1 MTRTPPPGYA
11 ARARLLRWASL
22 ALVAASTVGLMA
34 LTPPTTAHAETDDSA
49 VTVKWA
55 GGNDPSLQRF
65 QVDHAR
71 LLSDGNG
78 NDAGSGHWND
88 FKDLEVSVSKTRG
101 LGDEAVTITATGMA
115 GTTFQSN
122 YSAGSAS
129 NYLQVFQCWGSD
141 PLAPD
146 FAETCQFGA
155 WSGEAGNVKAS
166 DAMYKVVGFGAS
178 SRGAFSAHAET
189 LFRSVTGEVNVPSG
203 VNGNLNGLATFFDAS
218 TSNELP
224 FVRIGSNKTASTEF
238 EVQSA
243 AAQPYLGCGSER
255 LAGSRCWLVVVP
267 RGTHSGELA
276 PGGELA
282 CMGSVNGGKPHG
294 QATLVQ
300 LGSPLGSDCSYWHD
314 RIVVPLDFADPRGQ
328 CATGSAEVRLV
339 GSELLAGAMSS
350 WQQGLCTTEST
361 VYSLTTNSGDLSRSQ
376 LLTNQVG
383 VSVVSNPLTPAT
395 IGTVDPALLEGAEIA
410 YAPVANTGLVIAY
423 VASSGSGTQFTDL
436 KLTPRLLA
444 KALTQSFKLE
454 VPWADGSFPDFDG
467 YWPNRPIR
475 FTEDPEF
482 LALNGLPAS
491 GNGMLAGPNGA
502 FVVTGPQGDD
512 VVDLLWRYVQ
522 SDADAVAFLKGRPDP
537 WGNTINP
544 YYLPSPHPNAQGGG
558 LAFDLASIPIDRFLK
573 ADQTL
578 VPASKDEAKKKY
590 NGQQLDSITMQPYS
604 GSLSA
609 NASRIFRADTRYT
622 NEWDVHKVNSAG
634 ERGAWIPAVPQ
645 LENDGRFLFGPTDAA
660 ASDRYGLNAM
670 QLALPLSR
678 ETTRDDLATAR
689 TFVAPTDATMQAAG
703 AAMAA
708 NPDTGVAQ
716 LDFATLSGDAYPL
729 TTTLYAAVNLS
740 SKRLDAAAREQFAG
754 FLDYSAGPGNVRGAA
769 PGELPDGY
777 VPLTEAQ
784 IARTSAVAE
793 LLRNPP
799 AAGGSGA
806 TTTVQVPAP
815 PASVS
820 TATGAA
826 PTTAMSTSSSP
837 AAGAERTAAFGVPAQ
852 AVLGGTLVAGLAGA
866 LVSPFLLRRRTGG

>member
-88 FKDLEVSVSKTRG
+88 FKDLEVSVAKTRG

-115 GTTFQSN
+115 GTFQAYPAS
-122 YSAGSAS
+122 GSAN
-129 NYLQVFQCWGSD
+129 NYLQVFQCWGPD

-155 WSGEAGNVKAS
+155 WDGQAGNVKAS
-166 DAMYKVVGFGAS
+166 EAMYQVVGLGAS
-178 SRGAFSAHAET
+178 SRGAFSAHGET

-282 CMGSVNGGKPHG
+282 CMGSGYGGKPHG
-294 QATLVQ
+294 QATLMQ

-314 RIVVPLDFADPRGQ
+314 RIVVPLDFADPSGQ
-328 CATGSAEVRLV
+328 CASGSAEVRVV

-350 WQQGLCTTEST
+350 WQQGLCSTEST

-395 IGTVDPALLEGAEIA
+395 IGTVDPALLEGADIA

-423 VASSGSGTQFTDL
+423 VAGSADGATEITDL

-444 KALTQSFKLE
+444 KALTQSFKSD
-454 VPWADGSFPDFDG
+454 VPQPYATGPQPQIDE
-467 YWPNRPIR
+467 YWPHRAQ
-475 FTEDPEF
+475 ELQSDPEW
-482 LALNGLPAS
+482 LALNNLPPGRLNS
-491 GNGMLAGPNGA
+491 VYSGA
-502 FVVTGPQGDD
+502 FVVVGPQGDD
-512 VVDLLWRYVQ
+512 AIELLWRYVL
-522 SDADAVAFLKGRPDP
+522 SDADAVAFLKGGPDP

-544 YYLPSPHPNAQGGG
+544 YYLPSTHPNARGGG
-558 LAFDLASIPIDRFLK
+558 LEFDLTSDPIDRFLK

-578 VPASKDEAKKKY
+578 APASKEEAEEKY
-590 NGQQLDSITMQPYS
+590 NGRQLDSITMQPYS
-604 GSLSA
+604 GSLDA
-609 NASRIFRADTRYT
+609 NARRIFRSDTRVT
-622 NEWDVHKVNSAG
+622 NDWDPNKENSAG
-634 ERGAWIPAVPQ
+634 EKGAWVTAAPQMAKNGQFVLGPA
-645 LENDGRFLFGPTDAA
+645 DAA
-660 ASDRYGLNAM
+660 SADRFGLDTM

-678 ETTRDDLATAR
+678 ETTRDDFATAR

-716 LDFATLSGDAYPL
+716 LDFTTLSGDAYPL

-740 SKRLDAAAREQFAG
+740 SKRLDAAAREHFAG

-784 IARTSAVAE
+784 IARTAAVAE